1 MSYELR
7 AAMSW
12 HRELQ
17 ELQSFAAYNVSS
29 CVSSYVSIVI
39 APSAKI

>member
-12 HRELQ
+12 ARQLQ
-17 ELQSFAAYNVSS
+17 ELQSFAAYDVSS
-29 CVSSYVSIVI
+29 YEFSYVSIVI

>member
-7 AAMSW
+7 AAKSW
-12 HRELQ
+12 ARQLQ

-29 CVSSYVSIVI
+29 CVFSYVSIVI
-39 APSAKI
+39 APSTKI